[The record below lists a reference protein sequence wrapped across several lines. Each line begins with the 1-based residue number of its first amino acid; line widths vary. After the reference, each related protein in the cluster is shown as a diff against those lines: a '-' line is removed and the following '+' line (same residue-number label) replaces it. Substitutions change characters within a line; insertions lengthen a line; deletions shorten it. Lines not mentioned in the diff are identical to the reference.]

1 MTAGIARAV
10 AVALLAEI
18 LLVIGQPS
26 PDPLIFAGQVAGS
39 ALLAGVLAAGL
50 RYLRSQ
56 AGRAPAEG
64 ITPGDGD
71 PS

>member
-10 AVALLAEI
+10 AVALLAEV

-26 PDPLIFAGQVAGS
+26 GNPLVFAGQVAAS

-50 RYLRSQ
+50 RHLRARTRHARVGEASS
-56 AGRAPAEG
+56 AVGG
-64 ITPGDGD
+64 